1 MYHLPKQTMF
11 IGMVGCSKSNKNTS
25 LCCIECWL
33 LVCLPVQFFGKEKL
47 TEHGKSGSYKHKS
60 VIRSDN
66 SEPENWWLEVYKAE
80 IGQKKRKKQLG
91 ISNPEG

>member
-11 IGMVGCSKSNKNTS
+11 IGMVGCSKSNNNTS

-47 TEHGKSGSYKHKS
+47 TERGKSGSYKHKL

-66 SEPENWWLEVYKAE
+66 SEPEIDGWRFTKLKL
-80 IGQKKRKKQLG
+80 GRKKRKN
-91 ISNPEG
+91 S